1 VRIDYTFHNA
11 CIALSLFPFFA
22 MMKYMQNRNVITLV
36 PENIPTRNEE
46 QEARAARA
54 KRADALIQQ
63 RQSQIDVY
71 RSVTFPEGH
80 VLGNE
85 RHIPLHPNEILLAP
99 GHIDTLFTPLK
110 LLEPRDLYKISQNTL
125 REGLQKGYEAR
136 FHILDRLRSA
146 LSVLP
151 SKDTEVITHKPDDT
165 VFAKID
171 VQEILRRKAMDFEDT
186 QTVFM
191 NMMKQEAGNT
201 SLRLFL
207 QITLKEYEVMKKKG
221 ATAHDVEQLKA
232 EVEVKVRRIIMQQ
245 QSLYQL
251 LKNIE
256 QDRPELTRIYSSN
269 GTETF
274 YQQIERLVRSELG
287 AHPDQI
293 SIDDTVRQFMRI
305 AFQNE

>member
-1 VRIDYTFHNA
+1 
-11 CIALSLFPFFA
+11 
-22 MMKYMQNRNVITLV
+22 
-36 PENIPTRNEE
+36 
-46 QEARAARA
+46 
-54 KRADALIQQ
+54 
-63 RQSQIDVY
+63 
-71 RSVTFPEGH
+71 
-80 VLGNE
+80 
-85 RHIPLHPNEILLAP
+85 
-99 GHIDTLFTPLK
+99 
-110 LLEPRDLYKISQNTL
+110 
-125 REGLQKGYEAR
+125 
-136 FHILDRLRSA
+136 
-146 LSVLP
+146 
-151 SKDTEVITHKPDDT
+151 
-165 VFAKID
+165 
-171 VQEILRRKAMDFEDT
+171 MDFEDT